1 MVILVLEDE
10 MLLAM
15 DMEDALAKA
24 GHEVMGPCTSVQ
36 SALAAAEHRK
46 PDLVL
51 TNINLGEGGGNGID
65 AAREFLRRYDV
76 PALFV
81 SGSKEEAFQGRDAA
95 LGILSK
101 PCRPE
106 QIASSV
112 EAVKAV
118 MDGVKPDF
126 VPPGLELFSGNDD

>member
-24 GHEVMGPCTSVQ
+24 GHEVIGPCTSVQ
-36 SALAAAEHRK
+36 SALLAAEHRK

-51 TNINLGEGGGNGID
+51 TNINLGEGGNGVD

-81 SGSKEEAFQGRDAA
+81 SGSKEEAFRAREAA

-106 QIASSV
+106 QIVSSV
-112 EAVKAV
+112 RAVKAV
-118 MDGVKPDF
+118 MDGVRPDF
-126 VPPGLELFSGNDD
+126 VPPGLELFTGNDE